1 MSDVTELD
9 IPDYF
14 PREELDKQEVSFHGR
29 MTPVIKVF
37 DGVEVEYSSSSRNG
51 LYLYFRNLKNGRSI
65 NLSPDYEDANFVIHL
80 VLKGNSTL

>member
-37 DGVEVEYSSSSRNG
+37 DGVEVEYSS
-51 LYLYFRNLKNGRSI
+51 
-65 NLSPDYEDANFVIHL
+65 
-80 VLKGNSTL
+80 